1 MAAFGNIRFGTKSI
15 GGQKFKKLSGWY
27 HLSPTS
33 RTAIKKKE
41 RKQKMTSAG
50 EDVENFEPS
59 YTVGENV
66 K

>member
-1 MAAFGNIRFGTKSI
+1 MAAFGNTRFGTKSI
-15 GGQKFKKLSGWY
+15 GGQKFKFTKLSGWY

-50 EDVENFEPS
+50 EDEENFEP
-59 YTVGENV
+59 
-66 K
+66 